1 VKATLQPNRRKLEG
15 MNLYADIDLPAV
27 IGVLTGFGLV
37 VVVPL
42 VGMMLSH
49 QRRMAEIMR
58 GGQDQ
63 RAHADERIAQLEGEV
78 SQLRQLLA
86 DNLIALDDR
95 REFQQRIS
103 APPPPPVQS
112 QNP

>member
-1 VKATLQPNRRKLEG
+1 

-37 VVVPL
+37 VVMPL

-63 RAHADERIAQLEGEV
+63 RSLVDERIAHLEGEV

-86 DNLIALDDR
+86 DNLIAIDDR
-95 REFQQRIS
+95 REFQQRLAS
-103 APPPPPVQS
+103 PPPTPAQT
-112 QNP
+112 QKN